1 MAVSGLIDAGPIIA
15 ILDDNDQWHAPCVE
29 AFDGMQLPLMTSVA
43 ALTELFYLVH
53 RSRID
58 RKAAWAFLGSGAVVI
73 GSITDGDLPDLHSL
87 MSKYAD
93 LPMDFADAT
102 LVHLARRESIHTIL
116 TVDRDFETY
125 RVDGRKKFTI
135 LPAQRY

>member
-1 MAVSGLIDAGPIIA
+1 MAIEGLIDSGA
-15 ILDDNDQWHAPCVE
+15 ILAYLDERDMWHASCAE
-29 AFDGMQLPLMTSVA
+29 ALERIRFPLMTSAA
-43 ALTELFYLVH
+43 ALTEVFHFVL
-53 RSRID
+53 RKRID
-58 RKAAWAFLGSGAVVI
+58 LEVTWTFVRSGVIVV
-73 GSITDGDLPDLHSL
+73 GSITDDDLPDLHAL
-87 MSKYAD
+87 MSKYSD
-93 LPMDFADAT
+93 QPMDFADAT